1 MNNHTSQN
9 THEPLEVELLVTAD
23 QRRPRRV
30 SVADHQRFHEWTRTG
45 EAVDPDNDLDG
56 LIEEIR
62 SAETYH
68 PKKSRRR

>member
-1 MNNHTSQN
+1 MNDNSPTQ
-9 THEPLEVELLVTAD
+9 HEPLAVELLVTAD

-30 SVADHQRFHEWTRTG
+30 SVADHERFHEWTRTG
-45 EAVDPDNDLDG
+45 EAMDPDDDIDG

-62 SAETYH
+62 SAQPYH